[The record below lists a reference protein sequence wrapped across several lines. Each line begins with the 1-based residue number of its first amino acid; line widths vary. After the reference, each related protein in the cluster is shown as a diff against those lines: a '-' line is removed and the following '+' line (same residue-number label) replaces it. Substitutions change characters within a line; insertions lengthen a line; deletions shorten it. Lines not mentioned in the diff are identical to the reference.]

1 MEMRGTAA
9 QPGPAGKLGL
19 WQQRTWLW
27 IVAAGLDIYI
37 LGVVIGLQPA
47 GPLCGSPLIPTSKAA
62 ELVDLEQAGIGAAAA
77 CYRNIDSDSIP
88 VWSLIA
94 LGVLLVVVG
103 VVARIINIR
112 RSTAVAGDAA

>member
-1 MEMRGTAA
+1 MGRRNS
-9 QPGPAGKLGL
+9 PARNVPPAKSGL

-27 IVAAGLDIYI
+27 IVAAGFDVYI

-94 LGVLLVVVG
+94 LGVLLVLVG
-103 VVARIINIR
+103 VAARIINIR
-112 RSTAVAGDAA
+112 RSTAGAVDA